1 MPASRDY
8 SEYAGPL
15 GPYRDKRVVDLSGG
29 QSYEN
34 ERGFTCQVSSAGA
47 ITYRTLFG
55 DEDQTEAGLA
65 AGASIVGPGGVP
77 VVLRAVRSTSTVTG
91 IVIGIL

>member
-1 MPASRDY
+1 MRASRDY
-8 SEYAGPL
+8 SDYAGPV
-15 GPYRDKRVVDLSGG
+15 GPYRDKKSVAIGADDFEL
-29 QSYEN
+29 ET
-34 ERGFTCQVSSAGA
+34 GFTCQVSTAGS

-55 DEDQTEAGLA
+55 DADQTEAGLQ

-77 VVLRAVRSTSTVTG
+77 VLLKAVRGSSTVTG